1 MVDRNPHIDKE
12 EEKEETLATPGVVDK
27 YKEAGK
33 IANGNYNH
41 I

>member
-1 MVDRNPHIDKE
+1 MAERDYKE
-12 EEKEETLATPGVVDK
+12 DEKEETLATPGVLDK

-33 IANGNYNH
+33 IANC